1 MQDNEIDNI
10 TKENNGIARLL
21 RKPKTRNLDCLGGC
35 KFWKNSPEVFLP
47 QILHNFP
54 HLLFTFVHLL
64 LLPNVLLFRFY
75 FAVCSFEFSNCL
87 SVGGSKR
94 RDKAELLPFVSCS
107 LPTLC
112 RAMNCLENKY
122 SVSSLIWRKAF
133 GQCASVTLPKPMSH
147 ISKSVVILLCICLTA
162 LHQISTHFLLHLVYV
177 AILQFLLL
185 FAFVYVF

>member
-10 TKENNGIARLL
+10 TKENNGIARLS
-21 RKPKTRNLDCLGGC
+21 RKLKTRNLYCLGGYR
-35 KFWKNSPEVFLP
+35 FWKNSPEVFLS

-54 HLLFTFVHLL
+54 HPLFTFVHLL

-94 RDKAELLPFVSCS
+94 RDKAVLLPFVSCC

-112 RAMNCLENKY
+112 RAMNRLENKY

-133 GQCASVTLPKPMSH
+133 GQCTSVTLPQSRW
-147 ISKSVVILLCICLTA
+147 VILV
-162 LHQISTHFLLHLVYV
+162 SLL
-177 AILQFLLL
+177 
-185 FAFVYVF
+185 